1 MTEKEKMMSG
11 EYYNAQTLE
20 LINER
25 NKARKILNKY
35 NKELGVTPKK
45 TKLLSTLIHTK
56 GTFVIEPPFVCDYGY
71 NIEVGTGFYANYG
84 CTILDVC
91 KVTIGDNV
99 MFGPNV
105 SLYTATHPLSLK
117 KRLEG
122 LENGKSI
129 TIGNNVWVGGGSIIY
144 PGVTIGNNSVIAA
157 GSVVIKDVGPDC
169 LFGGNPAHFIKKI

>member
-1 MTEKEKMMSG
+1 
-11 EYYNAQTLE
+11 
-20 LINER
+20 
-25 NKARKILNKY
+25 
-35 NKELGVTPKK
+35 
-45 TKLLSTLIHTK
+45 
-56 GTFVIEPPFVCDYGY
+56 
-71 NIEVGTGFYANYG
+71 
-84 CTILDVC
+84 
-91 KVTIGDNV
+91 

-129 TIGNNVWVGGGSIIY
+129 TIGNNVWIGGGSIIY